1 MEASTDNDTKYFSNT
16 IIVDR
21 LPEENATTFS
31 HIFKPSSQV
40 FSASDLKEGEVL
52 WKVHHVSVDPAN
64 RIWFAAKTYTDQI
77 KVGDV
82 MKAFGIAEAVE
93 SRNPKYQVGD
103 LVQGIFGWT
112 EYMIAEPKK
121 ARCNHIPPDSV
132 PPSYFLSIMGVNGL
146 TAYFGLK
153 EVGKPKKG
161 DVVVVSSAAGATGSI
176 VCVLAKIWGCR
187 VIGIAGGKEK
197 CDFVKKELQV
207 DECIDYR
214 NVESLEKE
222 LAKVCPEGIDVYYD
236 NAGETVLDAVLAN
249 IREGARIV
257 LCGATST
264 YTNFKGPRG
273 LNMVGRIITKKAKME
288 GFVLYRFKKRF
299 TDGMFE
305 LLEYV
310 TEKQLFAVETH
321 YKGLDKAPQ
330 ALDKLLKGENIGKLI
345 IDISDGFQTPKL

>member
-1 MEASTDNDTKYFSNT
+1 MDTNVENDIKYFSNT
-16 IIVDR
+16 IIVER
-21 LPEENATTFS
+21 LPEENAATFS
-31 HIFKPSSQV
+31 HIFKQSSQV
-40 FSASDLKEGEVL
+40 LSSSDVKEGEVL
-52 WKVHHVSVDPAN
+52 FKVHHVSVDPAN

-82 MKAFGIAEAVE
+82 MKAFGIAEVIE
-93 SRNPKYQVGD
+93 SRNAKYSPGD

-112 EYMIAEPKK
+112 EYIIVEPKK
-121 ARCNHIPPDSV
+121 AKVNHIPPDST
-132 PPSYFLSIMGVNGL
+132 PPSYFLSVMGVNGL

-153 EVGKPKKG
+153 EVGKPKPG
-161 DVVVVSSAAGATGSI
+161 EVVVVSSAAGATGSI
-176 VCVLAKIWGCR
+176 VCTLAKIWGCK
-187 VIGIAGGKEK
+187 VVGIAGGKEK
-197 CDFVKKELQV
+197 CDFVKKELNV

-214 NVESLEKE
+214 NVENLEKE
-222 LAKVCPEGIDVYYD
+222 LQRVCPEGVDVYYD

-264 YTNFKGPRG
+264 YSNFKGPRG
-273 LNMVGRIITKKAKME
+273 LNMVSRVITKRAKME
-288 GFVLYRFKKRF
+288 GFVLYRFQKRF
-299 TDGMFE
+299 NEVLFE

-310 TEKQLFAVETH
+310 EEKQLFATETH
-321 YKGLDKAPQ
+321 YKGLEKAPE